1 MQKIV
6 CRQQLL
12 PILPQLQPEREG
24 CIRGYGQRIH
34 PSKPPWKPGSLTV
47 TGSGQVGIVLPGG
60 TGGGSSGKGHQ
71 EEPSPSR
78 WQKEGQFRHQNDDK
92 NGLQHCEGLG

>member
-60 TGGGSSGKGHQ
+60 TGGGVLRERTSGGTESQQVAKRGTI
-71 EEPSPSR
+71 
-78 WQKEGQFRHQNDDK
+78 
-92 NGLQHCEGLG
+92 